1 MDGRVV
7 WFGTSGHTCLYTPGP
22 IGSSGTW
29 TRGADLPSLP
39 GNVQAYAADSPAL
52 LQPNGKVLLVGAYGG
67 VSPGNL
73 FLEYDP
79 FNDAFAVLPGAP
91 NPNAC
96 QECRLLLLPDG
107 SGLVST
113 LGGSWY
119 LARFEHHPHPEWGP
133 TISSFPADLVGGE
146 TATLAGEQLCG
157 LSEVQTFGDDNQ
169 QSEHYPLVRF
179 TAVRDGTIS
188 YARAHH
194 VSTRSIAPGQRAIV
208 LVDIPIFGDPCA
220 DLIQE
225 LEDFDPGDFPTP
237 AAYRR
242 AVAAVRA
249 RLRAC
254 KRRTARATHIV
265 HVIAMGIPSNGIS
278 VRVAR
283 PR

>member
-22 IGSSGTW
+22 VGRAGTW
-29 TRGADLPSLP
+29 IRGADFPTLP

-67 VSPGNL
+67 ATPGNL

-79 FNDAFAVLPGAP
+79 FADAFAVLAGAP
-91 NPNAC
+91 DPNAC
-96 QECRLLLLPDG
+96 QECRMLLLPDG

-113 LGGSWY
+113 LSGTWY
-119 LARFEHHPHPEWGP
+119 LATFDPGPRPEWGP
-133 TISSFPADLVGGE
+133 TITSFPIHLVDGE
-146 TATLAGEQLCG
+146 TATLTGLQLCG

-169 QSEHYPLVRF
+169 QSEHYPLVTF
-179 TAVRDGTIS
+179 TATRDGTIT

-194 VSTRSIAPGQRAIV
+194 VSTRSIAPGQSATV
-208 LVDIPIFGDPCA
+208 LVDVPPFGDPCA
-220 DLIQE
+220 DLVQE
-225 LEDFDPGDFPTP
+225 LGDLSPSDFPTQ

-249 RLRAC
+249 ELRAC
-254 KRRTARATHIV
+254 KRRTAKATHIV
-265 HVIAMGIPSNGIS
+265 QVIAMGIASTGIY
-278 VRVAR
+278 VRVDR
-283 PR
+283 PS